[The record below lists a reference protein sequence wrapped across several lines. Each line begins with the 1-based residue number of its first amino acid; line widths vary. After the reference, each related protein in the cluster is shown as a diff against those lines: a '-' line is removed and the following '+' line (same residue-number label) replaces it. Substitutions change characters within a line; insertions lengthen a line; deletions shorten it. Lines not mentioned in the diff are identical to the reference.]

1 MGKVISCY
9 NEHFYSDTFNFVS
22 AGQVVNVVG
31 LVEWVLVDEII
42 LNLFNDAKPNC

>member
-22 AGQVVNVVG
+22 AGQVSKCCG
-31 LVEWVLVDEII
+31 LGWMSPSRW
-42 LNLFNDAKPNC
+42 NNFKSF